1 MRRSRLGARRLPEV
15 WRKKRTPSFVP
26 VRRAR
31 DRAPWRP
38 DARASASARG
48 MNHRSWRVR
57 ARGPARRA
65 RPRRARAFHAFVQS
79 CAFGERTTRTAREA
93 RRARGRRRRR
103 ETRSCAVVSLAR
115 GRERNDAAIARETR
129 TTGAT
134 PWRLSPK
141 RSERTTDERRIF
153 VQARRPCTRRSRR
166 ISRGSSANGR
176 FTRTRRDQKDLGLP
190 WRANTR
196 VGG

>member
-1 MRRSRLGARRLPEV
+1 
-15 WRKKRTPSFVP
+15 
-26 VRRAR
+26 
-31 DRAPWRP
+31 
-38 DARASASARG
+38 

-103 ETRSCAVVSLAR
+103 ETRSYAVVSLAR
-115 GRERNDAAIARETR
+115 RERNDAAIARETR

-134 PWRLSPK
+134 PRRLSPESQTK
-141 RSERTTDERRIF
+141 RRTTDERRIF

-176 FTRTRRDQKDLGLP
+176 FTRTRRDQKDLGLRGEQTALGRVARRRCRRFESP
-190 WRANTR
+190 SGQTRRTKRTKIYLANISST
-196 VGG
+196 VG